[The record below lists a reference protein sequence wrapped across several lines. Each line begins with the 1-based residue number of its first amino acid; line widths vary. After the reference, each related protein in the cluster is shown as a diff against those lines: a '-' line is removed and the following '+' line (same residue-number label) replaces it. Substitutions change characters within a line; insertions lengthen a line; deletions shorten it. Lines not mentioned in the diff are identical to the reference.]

1 MLFTEITEKPAKSL
15 EQHLAEVNAW
25 LDEDAPAYTGID
37 PVVRNRMGM
46 APATQGEI
54 RDYLDAN
61 PTSVRSGSG
70 APVTTG
76 TGNPVQSGGAVKT
89 ARAADAVSPDRDQS
103 VAMPPGF
110 RPPTTTP
117 TPSVSA
123 ATTAPVVTKPITST
137 TLPSMTPAAKPKPT
151 FSKDVT
157 SLAAANK
164 IADPNKINVGQSI
177 KLPTGQNYTVAKGD
191 TLSGISSGQFK
202 GATTPP
208 PATTTPPPSVVR
220 VPPTTTTPPPA
231 VKPPTTTT
239 TPPPA
244 VKPAAPAASAPVTP
258 PPAVKPATPPASSTT
273 LPPSKIL
280 KPTDI
285 PGLGPNDIGPKKSPN
300 SGRNPELQASNKAPI
315 NMTNTLGTSTTSTMF
330 NQLPPGSFGG
340 VKESG
345 ELARIKSLA
354 GLK

>member
-25 LDEDAPAYTGID
+25 LDEAAPAYTGID

-76 TGNPVQSGGAVKT
+76 TGNPVQSGGAVNT
-89 ARAADAVSPDRDQS
+89 ARAADAVSPDRDQA

-110 RPPTTTP
+110 RTP
-117 TPSVSA
+117 TPAPSVSA
-123 ATTAPVVTKPITST
+123 AITPQVNKPPVAAPPPAVKPVVKP
-137 TLPSMTPAAKPKPT
+137 APT

-157 SLAAANK
+157 SLASANK
-164 IADPNKINVGQSI
+164 IADPNKINVGQTI

-208 PATTTPPPSVVR
+208 PSVVR
-220 VPPTTTTPPPA
+220 VPPPSTTTPPPIATTPAKPPTATTPPPA
-231 VKPPTTTT
+231 VKPPAPAASTPSVP
-239 TPPPA
+239 PPPA
-244 VKPAAPAASAPVTP
+244 VKPNTTTP
-258 PPAVKPATPPASSTT
+258 IKPS
-273 LPPSKIL
+273 
-280 KPTDI
+280 DI
-285 PGLGPNDIGPKKSPN
+285 PGLGPGDVSPKKSPFT
-300 SGRNPELQASNKAPI
+300 GRNPELQASNKAPVSI
-315 NMTNTLGTSTTSTMF
+315 TNTTGTTTPTMF
-330 NQLPPGSFGG
+330 NQLPAGSIG
-340 VKESG
+340 VTKESS
-345 ELARIKSLA
+345 ELARIKNLA